1 MRSHTGI
8 AMTRRHHAL
17 VLLMLV
23 ACASSCEQAR
33 ARKFYQEREC
43 MDTVVGVTVFDTS
56 AGHARRAI
64 EAAFARI
71 DEVVALA
78 DRYRPNSEVSKLI
91 ASGGPMRVSPEVY
104 DLLKTAK
111 DMAERTGGAFDITCG
126 PLLIMWKQCGRAKR
140 LPTKEELKRALAP
153 VGSDGI
159 VLADGTAKLAKP
171 GMKID
176 LGGVAKGYAVD
187 AAIAALRRAGIT
199 SALVNAGGDMAMI
212 GPRPGKPNWS
222 IGVQDPR
229 KPDDQKAMVC
239 TLALPPCAVATSGN
253 YQRYVEIEGRRFSHI
268 VDPRTGWPCAS
279 VPSVTIVSKSSAM
292 AADAWATAASV
303 LPPDET
309 LKLIN
314 ADSDLEALLVTIQ
327 DDGELG
333 LAMSKGFAALV
344 KQWLAARPK

>member
-1 MRSHTGI
+1 
-8 AMTRRHHAL
+8 MTRRHHAA

-23 ACASSCEQAR
+23 ACASSCEQAGL
-33 ARKFYQEREC
+33 RKFHQAREC
-43 MDTVVGVTVFDTS
+43 MDTIVAVTVFDTS
-56 AGHARRAI
+56 ASHAKGAI
-64 EAAFARI
+64 EKAFARI

-78 DRYRPNSEVSKLI
+78 DRYRPDSEVSKLM
-91 ASGGPMRVSPEVY
+91 ATAGPMRVSPEVY
-104 DLLKTAK
+104 ELLRTAK
-111 DMAERTGGAFDITCG
+111 DMSARTAGAFDITCG

-140 LPTKEELKRALAP
+140 LPTNEELKRALAQ
-153 VGSDGI
+153 VGADGI
-159 VLADGTAKLAKP
+159 VLGDGTAKLAKP

-187 AAIAALRRAGIT
+187 AAIDVLRRAGIK

-212 GPRPGKPNWS
+212 GPRPGKPSWS

-229 KPDDQKAMVC
+229 KPDDRTAMVC
-239 TLALPPCAVATSGN
+239 TLALPACAVATSGN

-279 VPSVTIVSKSSAM
+279 APSVTIVSKSSAM

-303 LPPDET
+303 LPPQET
-309 LKLIN
+309 LRLID
-314 ADSDLEALLVTIQ
+314 ADDDLEALLITIR

-333 LAMSKGFAALV
+333 MAMSEGFAALV
-344 KQWLAARPK
+344 KQWLVARPE